1 MGFLG
6 NSGTEYSVWFKIML
20 KNEAHK
26 KNEAHNWIINY
37 LGIKKVN
44 IWNDDIRNQM

>member
-20 KNEAHK
+20 KNEAH
-26 KNEAHNWIINY
+26 NWIINY

-44 IWNDDIRNQM
+44 ILNDDIRNQT